1 MMAAGTATLLPRE
14 PAERLDRRAVSIWR
28 INNLLAAFVLILAI
42 AAVAFI
48 LVRAMDQIADWLVI
62 AGALALVTV
71 TVLGV
76 WYIPELDW
84 RHWRYEIREEEI
96 DIKRGWLTTTRTLVP
111 ISRVQHI
118 DTQRSPVERRFRAA
132 TLIIHTAAGTV
143 TIPALPDEV
152 ATSVGARITALAN
165 IHDDL

>member
-1 MMAAGTATLLPRE
+1 MRIVRSASFKTTV
-14 PAERLDRRAVSIWR
+14 ERSR
-28 INNLLAAFVLILAI
+28 FF
-42 AAVAFI
+42 AVAFPAATEEDV
-48 LVRAMDQIADWLVI
+48 LHAVKAAKSEHRKANHHCWAFRGRDV